1 MRLDDRIQLQKIVV
15 SKDDAQNLVETKVF
29 GLINKCKIFP
39 NTKASTIKCNDGQ
52 DRVYSYEVVMR
63 KPKSKDDLPRE
74 NDIAHVTKS
83 DGTINTEKV
92 VLGFVTLR
100 NWVKVWL

>member
-1 MRLDDRIQLQKIVV
+1 MRLDDSIELQKTIVMRDEQLNPIV
-15 SKDDAQNLVETKVF
+15 TKDFE
-29 GLINKCKIFP
+29 LISKCKILP

-52 DRVYSYEVVMR
+52 NRVYSFEVVMR
-63 KPKSKDDLPRE
+63 KPKSNDKIPRE
-74 NDIAHVTKS
+74 NDIVRISKN
-83 DGTINTEKV
+83 DGTINAECV